1 MSDGTHEEEVLGKA
15 YDGRLMKRLLGYL
28 AAYRKVTVL
37 AFISIIG
44 ASFLQ
49 VIPPYL
55 LKVEVDRYL
64 DPGRGVPVVAFL
76 DPWLSADPRVGI
88 FQIVLLI
95 FLPVLLLT
103 FALEFVQTYTMQF
116 VGQKIMFDL
125 RREVFAHLQR
135 LPLSFFDKN
144 QAGRLVTRV
153 TADVDVLNDL
163 FASGVVAIFGDFF
176 TLFGIIIVM
185 LTINW
190 RIALMT
196 FAVLPL
202 IVMTTMAF
210 RRVVRESY
218 RRIRA
223 ALARINAYLQEHLSG
238 IAVIQL
244 LNREERSFE
253 EFETINRDHLKAY
266 KDSILAYGLF
276 YPAVE
281 YFGVI
286 AVAIVLW
293 FGGGLAMDGVVSL
306 GVVLAFI
313 QYSQRFYRP
322 IQDLSDK
329 YNILQSAMASSER
342 IFKLLDTPVTIADP
356 ARPVDLPPGKGK
368 IEFRNVSFGY
378 QEDHRVLENVSFT
391 VDSGQ
396 TVAVV
401 GHTGAGKTTLS
412 NLLLRFYDVEEGA
425 ILLDGVDIRKL
436 RQADLRR
443 NLAIVLQDPYL
454 FTGTISTN
462 IRLGTEGI
470 GQETVERAAE
480 RVKLDRYI
488 RQFPEKYQAPVDER
502 SSTLSVGQKQ
512 LLSYARA
519 LAHDPRILILDEAT
533 SSVDPETE
541 LAVREGVEKL
551 LENRTAL
558 VIAHRLSTI
567 QNADKIVVLHKGQVR
582 EIGTHGELMKKQ
594 ELYYKL
600 YQLQYKQQEP
610 LAAREKPG

>member
-1 MSDGTHEEEVLGKA
+1 MSDSYHEEEVLGKA
-15 YDGRLMKRLLGYL
+15 YDGRLMRRLLGYL
-28 AAYRKVTVL
+28 APYRKVTVM
-37 AFISIIG
+37 AFVSIIG

-64 DPGRGVPVVAFL
+64 DLGRGAPVVTML
-76 DPWLSADPRVGI
+76 DPWLSSDPRVGI
-88 FQIVLLI
+88 FQIALLI

-103 FALEFVQTYTMQF
+103 FVLEFIQTYTMQL

-144 QAGRLVTRV
+144 PTGRLVTRV
-153 TADVDVLNDL
+153 TADIDVLNDL

-218 RRIRA
+218 RRIRT

-238 IAVIQL
+238 IAVVQL

-342 IFKLLDTPVTIADP
+342 IFKLLDTPVTISDP
-356 ARPVDLPPGKGK
+356 AQPLQLPPGKGK
-368 IEFRNVSFGY
+368 IEFRNVSFAY
-378 QEDHRVLENVSFT
+378 QEDYWVLEDVSFT
-391 VDSGQ
+391 VDAGQ

-401 GHTGAGKTTLS
+401 GHTGAGKTTLT
-412 NLLLRFYDVEEGA
+412 NLLLRFYDVNKGE
-425 ILLDGVDIRKL
+425 ILLDGVDIRRL

-443 NLAIVLQDPYL
+443 NFAIVLQDPYL
-454 FTGTISTN
+454 FSGTISSN
-462 IRLGTEGI
+462 VRLGTEGI
-470 GQETVERAAE
+470 GQEAVESATQ
-480 RVKLDRYI
+480 RVKLDRYVN
-488 RQFPEKYQAPVDER
+488 QFPEKYQARVDER

-541 LAVREGVEKL
+541 FAVREGVEKL

-567 QNADKIVVLHKGQVR
+567 QNADKIVVLHRGKVR
-582 EIGTHGELMKKQ
+582 ETGTHWELIAKQ
-594 ELYYKL
+594 GLYYKL
-600 YQLQYKQQEP
+600 YQLQYKQQE
-610 LAAREKPG
+610 LLGAREKPG

>member
-95 FLPVLLLT
+95 FLPVLLLA

-378 QEDHRVLENVSFT
+378 KEDHRVLENVSFT

-425 ILLDGVDIRKL
+425 IFLDGVDIRKL

-462 IRLGTEGI
+462 IRLGTEDI

>member
-1 MSDGTHEEEVLGKA
+1 MSDGYHEEEVLGKA

-28 AAYRKVTVL
+28 AAYRKVTLL

-64 DPGRGVPVVAFL
+64 DPSRGAPVAAFL
-76 DPWLSADPRVGI
+76 DPWLSADPQVGI
-88 FQIVLLI
+88 FQIALLI
-95 FLPVLLLT
+95 FLPVLLLA
-103 FALEFVQTYTMQF
+103 FALEFLQTYTMQF

-266 KDSILAYGLF
+266 KDSIFAYGLF

-342 IFKLLDTPVTIADP
+342 IFKLLDTPVTITDP

-378 QEDHRVLENVSFT
+378 QEDHRVLEDVSFT

-396 TVAVV
+396 TLAVV

-470 GQETVERAAE
+470 GQATVESAAE

-582 EIGTHGELMKKQ
+582 EIGTHWELMKKQ
-594 ELYYKL
+594 GVYYKL

>member
-1 MSDGTHEEEVLGKA
+1 MSDSYHEEEVLGKA
-15 YDGRLMKRLLGYL
+15 YDGRLMRRLLGYL
-28 AAYRKVTVL
+28 SPYRKVTVM
-37 AFISIIG
+37 AFVSIIG

-64 DPGRGVPVVAFL
+64 DVGRGAPVVSFL
-76 DPWLSADPRVGI
+76 DLWLSSDPRVGI

-103 FALEFVQTYTMQF
+103 FALEFVQTYTMQL

-144 QAGRLVTRV
+144 PTGRLVTRV
-153 TADVDVLNDL
+153 TADIDVLNDL

-218 RRIRA
+218 RRIRT

-238 IAVIQL
+238 IAVVQL

-342 IFKLLDTPVTIADP
+342 IFKLLDTPVTISDP
-356 ARPVDLPPGKGK
+356 AQPLQLPPGKGK
-368 IEFRNVSFGY
+368 IEFRNVSFAY
-378 QEDHRVLENVSFT
+378 QEDYWVLEDVSFT
-391 VDSGQ
+391 VDAGQ

-401 GHTGAGKTTLS
+401 GHTGAGKTTLT
-412 NLLLRFYDVEEGA
+412 NLLLRFYDVNKGE
-425 ILLDGVDIRKL
+425 ILLDGVDIRRL

-443 NLAIVLQDPYL
+443 NFAIVLQDPYL
-454 FTGTISTN
+454 FSGTISSN
-462 IRLGTEGI
+462 VRLGTEGI
-470 GQETVERAAE
+470 GQEAVESATE
-480 RVKLDRYI
+480 RVKLDRYVN
-488 RQFPEKYQAPVDER
+488 QFPEKYQARVDER

-519 LAHDPRILILDEAT
+519 LAHDPQILILDEAT

-541 LAVREGVEKL
+541 FAVREGVEKL

-567 QNADKIVVLHKGQVR
+567 QNADKIVVLHRGKVR
-582 EIGTHGELMKKQ
+582 ETGTHWELIAKQ
-594 ELYYKL
+594 GLYYKL
-600 YQLQYKQQEP
+600 YQLQYKQQE
-610 LAAREKPG
+610 LLGAREKPG

>member
-64 DPGRGVPVVAFL
+64 DPGRGAPVAAFL

-88 FQIVLLI
+88 FQIALLI
-95 FLPVLLLT
+95 FLPVLLLA
-103 FALEFVQTYTMQF
+103 FALEFVQTYTMQL

-202 IVMTTMAF
+202 IVLTTMAF

-266 KDSILAYGLF
+266 KDSIFAYGLF

-356 ARPVDLPPGKGK
+356 ARPVDFAARKGQDRISQREFWLPGRPPG
-368 IEFRNVSFGY
+368 
-378 QEDHRVLENVSFT
+378 
-391 VDSGQ
+391 SGGCFLYRGLGPDGGCSRPYGRRQ
-396 TVAVV
+396 DDAQQPP
-401 GHTGAGKTTLS
+401 AA
-412 NLLLRFYDVEEGA
+412 LL
-425 ILLDGVDIRKL
+425 
-436 RQADLRR
+436 
-443 NLAIVLQDPYL
+443 
-454 FTGTISTN
+454 
-462 IRLGTEGI
+462 
-470 GQETVERAAE
+470 
-480 RVKLDRYI
+480 
-488 RQFPEKYQAPVDER
+488 
-502 SSTLSVGQKQ
+502 
-512 LLSYARA
+512 
-519 LAHDPRILILDEAT
+519 
-533 SSVDPETE
+533 
-541 LAVREGVEKL
+541 
-551 LENRTAL
+551 
-558 VIAHRLSTI
+558 
-567 QNADKIVVLHKGQVR
+567 
-582 EIGTHGELMKKQ
+582 
-594 ELYYKL
+594 
-600 YQLQYKQQEP
+600 
-610 LAAREKPG
+610 

>member
-1 MSDGTHEEEVLGKA
+1 MSDSYHEEEVLGKA
-15 YDGRLMKRLLGYL
+15 YDGRLMRRLLGYL
-28 AAYRKVTVL
+28 VPYRKVTVM
-37 AFISIIG
+37 AFVSIIG

-64 DPGRGVPVVAFL
+64 DLGRGAPVVAFL
-76 DPWLSADPRVGI
+76 DSWLSSDPRVGI

-103 FALEFVQTYTMQF
+103 FALEFVQTYTMQL

-144 QAGRLVTRV
+144 PTGRLVTRV
-153 TADVDVLNDL
+153 TADIDVLNDL

-218 RRIRA
+218 RRIRT

-238 IAVIQL
+238 IAVVQL

-342 IFKLLDTPVTIADP
+342 IFKLLDTPVTISDP
-356 ARPVDLPPGKGK
+356 AQPLQLPPGKGK
-368 IEFRNVSFGY
+368 IEFRNVSFAY
-378 QEDHRVLENVSFT
+378 QEDYWVLEDVSFT
-391 VDSGQ
+391 VDAGQ

-401 GHTGAGKTTLS
+401 GHTGAGKTTLT
-412 NLLLRFYDVEEGA
+412 NLLLRFYDVNKGE
-425 ILLDGVDIRKL
+425 ILLDGVDIRRL

-443 NLAIVLQDPYL
+443 NFAIVLQDPYL
-454 FTGTISTN
+454 FSGTISSN
-462 IRLGTEGI
+462 VRLGTEGI
-470 GQETVERAAE
+470 GQEAVESATE
-480 RVKLDRYI
+480 RVKLDRYVN
-488 RQFPEKYQAPVDER
+488 QFPEKYQARVDER

-541 LAVREGVEKL
+541 FAVREGVEKL

-567 QNADKIVVLHKGQVR
+567 QNADKIVVLHRGKVR
-582 EIGTHGELMKKQ
+582 ETGTHWELIAKQ
-594 ELYYKL
+594 GLYYKL
-600 YQLQYKQQEP
+600 YQLQYKQQE
-610 LAAREKPG
+610 LLGAREKPG

>member
-1 MSDGTHEEEVLGKA
+1 MSDSYHEEEVLGKA
-15 YDGRLMKRLLGYL
+15 YDGRLMRRLLGYL
-28 AAYRKVTVL
+28 VPYRKVTVM
-37 AFISIIG
+37 AFVSIIG

-64 DPGRGVPVVAFL
+64 DLGRGAPVVAFL
-76 DPWLSADPRVGI
+76 DSWLSSDPRVGI
-88 FQIVLLI
+88 FQIALLI

-103 FALEFVQTYTMQF
+103 FALEFVQTYTMQL

-144 QAGRLVTRV
+144 PTGRLVTRV
-153 TADVDVLNDL
+153 TADIDVLNDL

-218 RRIRA
+218 RRIRT

-238 IAVIQL
+238 IAVVQL

-342 IFKLLDTPVTIADP
+342 IFKLLDTPVTISDP
-356 ARPVDLPPGKGK
+356 AQPLQLPPGKGK
-368 IEFRNVSFGY
+368 IEFRNVSFAY
-378 QEDHRVLENVSFT
+378 QEDYWVLEDVSFT
-391 VDSGQ
+391 VDAGQ

-401 GHTGAGKTTLS
+401 GHTGAGKTTLT
-412 NLLLRFYDVEEGA
+412 NLLLRFYDVNKGE
-425 ILLDGVDIRKL
+425 ILLDGVDIRRL

-443 NLAIVLQDPYL
+443 NFAIVLQDPYL
-454 FTGTISTN
+454 FSGTISSN
-462 IRLGTEGI
+462 VRLGTEGI
-470 GQETVERAAE
+470 GQEAVESATE
-480 RVKLDRYI
+480 RVKLDRYVN
-488 RQFPEKYQAPVDER
+488 QFPEKYQARVDER

-541 LAVREGVEKL
+541 FAVREGVEKL

-567 QNADKIVVLHKGQVR
+567 QNADKIVVLHRGKVR
-582 EIGTHGELMKKQ
+582 ETGTHWELIAKQ
-594 ELYYKL
+594 GLYYKL
-600 YQLQYKQQEP
+600 YQLQYKQQE
-610 LAAREKPG
+610 LLGAREKPG

>member
-1 MSDGTHEEEVLGKA
+1 MSDSYHEEEVLGKA
-15 YDGRLMKRLLGYL
+15 YDGRLMRRLLGYL
-28 AAYRKVTVL
+28 VPYRKVTVM
-37 AFISIIG
+37 AFVSIIG

-64 DPGRGVPVVAFL
+64 DLGRGAPVVAFL
-76 DPWLSADPRVGI
+76 DSWLSSDPRVGI
-88 FQIVLLI
+88 FQIALLI

-103 FALEFVQTYTMQF
+103 FALEFVQTYTMQL

-144 QAGRLVTRV
+144 PTGRLVTRV
-153 TADVDVLNDL
+153 TADIDVLNDL

-218 RRIRA
+218 RRIRT

-238 IAVIQL
+238 IAVVQL

-342 IFKLLDTPVTIADP
+342 IFKLLDTPVTISDP
-356 ARPVDLPPGKGK
+356 AQPLQLPPGKGK
-368 IEFRNVSFGY
+368 IEFRNVSFAY
-378 QEDHRVLENVSFT
+378 QEDYWVLEDVSFT
-391 VDSGQ
+391 VDAGQ

-401 GHTGAGKTTLS
+401 GHTGAGKTTLT
-412 NLLLRFYDVEEGA
+412 NLLLRFYDVHKGE
-425 ILLDGVDIRKL
+425 ILLDGVDIRRL

-443 NLAIVLQDPYL
+443 NFAIVLQDPYL
-454 FTGTISTN
+454 FSGTISSN
-462 IRLGTEGI
+462 VRLGTEGI
-470 GQETVERAAE
+470 GQEAVESATE
-480 RVKLDRYI
+480 RVKLDRYVN
-488 RQFPEKYQAPVDER
+488 QFPEKYQARVDER

-541 LAVREGVEKL
+541 FAVRAGVEKL

-567 QNADKIVVLHKGQVR
+567 QNADKIVVLHRGKVR
-582 EIGTHGELMKKQ
+582 ETGTHWELIAKQ
-594 ELYYKL
+594 GLYYKL
-600 YQLQYKQQEP
+600 YQLQYKQQE
-610 LAAREKPG
+610 LLGAREKPG

>member
-1 MSDGTHEEEVLGKA
+1 MSDGYHEEEVLGKA

-28 AAYRKVTVL
+28 AAYRKVTLL

-64 DPGRGVPVVAFL
+64 DPGRGAPVAAFL
-76 DPWLSADPRVGI
+76 DPWLSADPQVGI
-88 FQIVLLI
+88 FQIALLI
-95 FLPVLLLT
+95 FLPVLLLA
-103 FALEFVQTYTMQF
+103 FALEFLQTYTMQF

-266 KDSILAYGLF
+266 KDSIFAYGLF

-293 FGGGLAMDGVVSL
+293 FGGELAMDGVVSL

-342 IFKLLDTPVTIADP
+342 IFKLLDTPVTITDP

-378 QEDHRVLENVSFT
+378 QEDHRVLEDVSFT

-470 GQETVERAAE
+470 GQATVESAAE

-541 LAVREGVEKL
+541 LAVREGVERL

-582 EIGTHGELMKKQ
+582 EIGTHWELMKKQ
-594 ELYYKL
+594 GVYYKL
-600 YQLQYKQQEP
+600 YQVQYKQQEP

>member
-95 FLPVLLLT
+95 FLPVLLLA

>member
-1 MSDGTHEEEVLGKA
+1 MSDSYHEEEVLGKA
-15 YDGRLMKRLLGYL
+15 YDGRLMRRLLGYL
-28 AAYRKVTVL
+28 VPYRKVTVM
-37 AFISIIG
+37 AFVSIIG

-64 DPGRGVPVVAFL
+64 DLGRGAPVVAFL
-76 DPWLSADPRVGI
+76 DSWLSSDPRVGI

-103 FALEFVQTYTMQF
+103 FALEFVQTYTMQL

-144 QAGRLVTRV
+144 PTGRLVTRV
-153 TADVDVLNDL
+153 TADIDVLNDL

-218 RRIRA
+218 RRIRT

-238 IAVIQL
+238 IAVVQL

-342 IFKLLDTPVTIADP
+342 IFKLLDTPVTISDP
-356 ARPVDLPPGKGK
+356 AQPLQPPPGKGK
-368 IEFRNVSFGY
+368 IEFRNVSFAY
-378 QEDHRVLENVSFT
+378 QEDYWVLEDVSFT
-391 VDSGQ
+391 VDAGQ

-401 GHTGAGKTTLS
+401 GHTGAGKTTLT
-412 NLLLRFYDVEEGA
+412 NLLLRFYDVNKGE
-425 ILLDGVDIRKL
+425 ILLDGVDIRRL

-443 NLAIVLQDPYL
+443 NFAIVLQDPYL
-454 FTGTISTN
+454 FSGTISSN
-462 IRLGTEGI
+462 VRLGTEGI
-470 GQETVERAAE
+470 GQEAVESATE
-480 RVKLDRYI
+480 RVKLDRYVN
-488 RQFPEKYQAPVDER
+488 QFPEKYQARVDER

-541 LAVREGVEKL
+541 FAVREGVEKL

-567 QNADKIVVLHKGQVR
+567 QNADKIVVLHRGKVR
-582 EIGTHGELMKKQ
+582 ETGTHWELIAKQ
-594 ELYYKL
+594 GLYYKL
-600 YQLQYKQQEP
+600 YQLQYKQQE
-610 LAAREKPG
+610 LLGAREKPG